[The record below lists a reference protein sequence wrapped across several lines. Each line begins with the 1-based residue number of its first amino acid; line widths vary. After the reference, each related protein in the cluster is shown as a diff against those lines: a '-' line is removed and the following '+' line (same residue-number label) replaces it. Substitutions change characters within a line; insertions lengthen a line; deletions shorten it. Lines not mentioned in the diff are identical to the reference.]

1 MWPKFK
7 WDMFITSFIPLW
19 VSILFVDT
27 WNIISSLVETWN
39 DELDIWNN
47 IGNCIISNLL
57 LIISILI
64 ILIIV
69 IISICGINSFIKR
82 LNNSSNIQRG
92 KIIKARKANK
102 LSSEF
107 LLAYILPMIAFDFGE
122 LKSVILFLIY
132 FIVLAFLCIR
142 NNNIYTN
149 ILLEFKGYKM
159 YNCDIECT
167 VLNKTE
173 VYSDSIIISANDLT
187 LNESNNVKYWDFENY
202 IYITVKEDNN

>member
-1 MWPKFK
+1 
-7 WDMFITSFIPLW
+7 
-19 VSILFVDT
+19 
-27 WNIISSLVETWN
+27 
-39 DELDIWNN
+39 
-47 IGNCIISNLL
+47 
-57 LIISILI
+57 
-64 ILIIV
+64 
-69 IISICGINSFIKR
+69 
-82 LNNSSNIQRG
+82 
-92 KIIKARKANK
+92 
-102 LSSEF
+102 
-107 LLAYILPMIAFDFGE
+107 MIAFDFGE